1 MNIGKQL
8 DSLLKRHSSIFVKGL
23 GVFTRVYTPSTYDD
37 RNNVLLP
44 PISFIEFDIFGSEG
58 FDFIT
63 YIQQV
68 QHIDRDQ
75 AELYLANKVSQILED
90 LDQHGESTLDCL
102 GTLVTY
108 GNSFVFKPLDLSGFV
123 YHAVE
128 HIPADLTTTVAEE
141 DNDNSWEEN
150 SVTLP
155 EPTPIVTDQEQGA
168 SEVVESTNEDLVPS
182 ESLAE
187 TSKNDLE
194 VDVKQEAILPV
205 EDTMKENKDS
215 NSYIYGL
222 IAAVALIILGG
233 IYYYLTVYTNNTP
246 IATVP
251 VLTDTLPVDTLSSK
265 VDSIIN
271 QDSLIVDSLVKD
283 KLKDTINNSIPKTED
298 KIVNKEKSKN
308 YKYTIVI
315 GTHLTLTQAQAEADS
330 YVKKGHKTV
339 RVLEP
344 NLSKNLKRVVW
355 DTYPTREK
363 RDSALR
369 EVRKHYQKDAW
380 GTEI

>member
-265 VDSIIN
+265 ADSIIN

-315 GTHLTLTQAQAEADS
+315 GTHKTLAQAQAEADS